1 MTKKSITTQ
10 PMIWIFV
17 TMVSRIQLERTL
29 IAIGIVATITTMMNH
44 SQMMIHDS
52 FEVEFASQAEL
63 TPQSLL
69 HRKYPLPIEY
79 IDEKNGFHPSWH
91 PSNRSERFPN
101 ITERLKMYMGNW
113 YLPPCNGESSGG
125 IETID
130 ERISYHYDYS
140 KNSHFPTVVM
150 TRSFN
155 DKNQNDP
162 QSMIATKISQHD
174 KVFALWANNVWNST
188 DGTEICP
195 ENILTNYCAD
205 MRQFVNLVL
214 TTNEAVDLQQFPPIL
229 AMLGDSYTS
238 SLNFPL
244 FQKAR
249 LATAQRDLE
258 YVTSEDTGLNC
269 SKSVGVDSSRKRLV
283 IHPDH
288 HIDQSL
294 HKSGIIWP
302 FNYDYHFGLNLF
314 EDVRRYD
321 IPWERKKDAAIW
333 RGAPT
338 GIGSLREEQRH
349 PFTSFCEYL
358 PRCRLV
364 NKYRNSTL
372 LDVGFTDDGNS
383 FKEKYDI
390 PDDFFKPAISQ
401 KDLFKYK
408 AIIIMEGNDVATGLK
423 WALYSRSVVLM
434 PTPRRTSYAMEE
446 WLEPWVHYVPITIHG
461 DEEEDMDGVAN
472 GGNGTSVLSDVEE
485 KMQWVLDHD
494 EEARKIAERATLFV
508 HDLLFDAEHS
518 VEENMKLKGMIL
530 ERYFE
535 FFAEQ
540 NDKGSSIY

>member
-1 MTKKSITTQ
+1 
-10 PMIWIFV
+10 
-17 TMVSRIQLERTL
+17 
-29 IAIGIVATITTMMNH
+29 
-44 SQMMIHDS
+44 
-52 FEVEFASQAEL
+52 
-63 TPQSLL
+63 
-69 HRKYPLPIEY
+69 
-79 IDEKNGFHPSWH
+79 
-91 PSNRSERFPN
+91 
-101 ITERLKMYMGNW
+101 MGNW

-130 ERISYHYDYS
+130 ERISYRYDYS
-140 KNSHFPTVVM
+140 DSSEFPTVVL
-150 TRSFN
+150 TQASEEN
-155 DKNQNDP
+155 VKE
-162 QSMIATKISQHD
+162 QSRRQILIQTDAPGYD
-174 KVFALWANNVWNST
+174 KVFALWANNLWNSA
-188 DGTEICP
+188 DGREICP
-195 ENILTNYCAD
+195 PQERIHPNYCAD
-205 MRQFVNLVL
+205 MRQIFKVALDVRSHIHEKNVSQL
-214 TTNEAVDLQQFPPIL
+214 PPIL
-229 AMLGDSYTS
+229 AMFGDLYSS
-238 SLNFPL
+238 SLDVPS

-249 LATAQRDLE
+249 QAITREDLKDITFTRNCTKRDGITLHEQLE
-258 YVTSEDTGLNC
+258 PLGDNLN
-269 SKSVGVDSSRKRLV
+269 K
-283 IHPDH
+283 I
-288 HIDQSL
+288 
-294 HKSGIIWP
+294 SGIIWP
-302 FNYDYHFGLNLF
+302 MNYNRHFGPQLF
-314 EDVRRYD
+314 EEVRKYD
-321 IPWERKKDAAIW
+321 IPWERKYDKAIW

-338 GIGSLREEQRH
+338 GDVNIKPELRH

-364 NKYRNSTL
+364 NKYRNSSTL
-372 LDVGFTDDGNS
+372 LDVGFTDIGY
-383 FKEKYDI
+383 FKGEYDI
-390 PDDFFKPAISQ
+390 PNDFFRPGISQ